1 MIDIYFVLRV
11 HKILIGIYG
20 GEFGIRDNNLLD
32 SAINR
37 PFQTFD
43 GKELY
48 QTVIEKAAALIQS
61 IIVNHPFVD
70 GNKRVGYFLLRW
82 FLLRNNYD
90 FNTNIDSRYK
100 FIIQIAY
107 GNYSFE
113 SIKEWFRVEYSFNLK

>member
-48 QTVIEKAAALIQS
+48 QTVIEKAAAQIQS